1 MLGIRTRTGGRK
13 LVDES
18 TVLLRPAPKERKCVS
33 VGTGLSGSGDG
44 GAADFRSVVHV
55 LERCSD

>member
-1 MLGIRTRTGGRK
+1 M
-13 LVDES
+13 
-18 TVLLRPAPKERKCVS
+18 LLRPAPKERKCVS

>member
-1 MLGIRTRTGGRK
+1 MLWIQTLGRR
-13 LVDES
+13 LEGVDES